1 MGKYRE
7 IAWTCEFKGE
17 KSKRDQFPVSA
28 SILYMCPVLVF
39 AKSILLL
46 HRD

>member
-1 MGKYRE
+1 MFATWLTFSIEDREIGRPIGKYRE

-28 SILYMCPVLVF
+28 SIM
-39 AKSILLL
+39 
-46 HRD
+46 